1 MPYIIQERRE
11 ALKAESAGD
20 LNYLLTLV
28 LKEYLT
34 TKGESYQTYND
45 MLGALEGAK
54 LELYRRKVAPY
65 EDLKIVENGDVWN

>member
-11 ALKAESAGD
+11 DLKAESAGE
-20 LNYLLTLV
+20 LNYRLTLV

-34 TKGESYQTYND
+34 TKGESYGTYND

-54 LELYRRKVAPY
+54 LELYRRKVTPY